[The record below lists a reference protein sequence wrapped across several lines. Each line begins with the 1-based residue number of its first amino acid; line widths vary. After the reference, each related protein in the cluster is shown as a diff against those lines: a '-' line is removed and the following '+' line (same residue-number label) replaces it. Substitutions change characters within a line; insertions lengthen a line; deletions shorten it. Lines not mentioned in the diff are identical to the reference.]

1 MIRPDGHAPLLAVE
15 DLRVVFDT
23 EEGVIPAVDG
33 VSFSIDHGETLALVG
48 ESGCGKSVTALSI
61 ARLVPEPPGR
71 VAGGRILLAGQNILD
86 LTPRQLQAIRGA
98 KVAYVFQEP
107 AAALNPVFRIGV
119 QIGEAVQLH
128 RRLRGGAVREE
139 VLRLLQLVGIPAPAE
154 RIDDYPH
161 QLSGGMQQRVVIA
174 MALASQ
180 PSLLV
185 ADEPTTAL
193 DVTIQAQILEL
204 LQELQQR
211 LGMAVLLISH
221 NLGVV
226 SDVAD
231 RLAVMYAGRIV
242 EEGPVA
248 RILDAPAHPYT
259 RGLLDSIPRLGQE
272 ADRLPAIGGTV
283 PDPLALPAGC
293 KFEPRCPIARADCRA
308 AEPGLEPIGDERR
321 VRCPYWKSVS

>member
-204 LQELQQR
+204 LQELQRR

-308 AEPGLEPIGDERR
+308 AEPGLESIGDERR